1 MQRYETA
8 VEAPCKSMRG
18 FAGISLLPRAAH
30 TPMLGKSSTKNLL
43 DRRYTFASF
52 KRQSEPRKAPAFRRQ
67 TSLRRSFCLAH
78 QDAPDV

>member
-8 VEAPCKSMRG
+8 VEAPCKSTRG

-30 TPMLGKSSTKNLL
+30 TPMLGKSSTKKLL

-52 KRQSEPRKAPAFRRQ
+52 NHNLNREKRQPSVANPHCAAAF
-67 TSLRRSFCLAH
+67 
-78 QDAPDV
+78 V